1 LPRSLM
7 HSKGNDDLPRRLP
20 KLFNASDPALNCQ
33 CHDILTSDFYLFI
46 MTRPNT

>member
-20 KLFNASDPALNCQ
+20 KLFNASDPALNC
-33 CHDILTSDFYLFI
+33 HHIK
-46 MTRPNT
+46 N